1 MWVSSPDTTPGDL
14 PNNSGIFDPAAN
26 SAADCCTTERCPGQD
41 LVWMPRDKC
50 DCMTFVWCC
59 PLRPVSARN
68 VTLWSPLSR
77 GSQAQGRSAR
87 RAGSR
92 PELHAVAQLAAAQL
106 DANLLG
112 GRASRA
118 QTELLHKAASVNRSI
133 RNSGNNKPQF
143 KRNYTRTHVGGCGAL
158 GVLDTLCHSVA
169 NLVLINHININR
181 IYTQTRMQPGICRA
195 LQSEPT
201 ICTSTAFR
209 E

>member
-133 RNSGNNKPQF
+133 RNSGNNKPQQGIL
-143 KRNYTRTHVGGCGAL
+143 KTLLTSVSRESLSTSKSTIQKKLHSNPCGRVRSSRGARYI
-158 GVLDTLCHSVA
+158 VPLCS
-169 NLVLINHININR
+169 IFSD
-181 IYTQTRMQPGICRA
+181 YKPYKY
-195 LQSEPT
+195 
-201 ICTSTAFR
+201 
-209 E
+209 